1 MAKVKFHEKGL
12 CDTLAESIEALIE
25 QYIIPNNP
33 LIFDYKDWREEH
45 LWITEVDDLYKE
57 NIPKLKVIFDS
68 LKRDGR
74 VFIRREEIVKLF
86 TEGPVHQQIGANE
99 TQVNMAFAFSKMQFV
114 EELEHIAIYERMQF
128 VEFLD
133 FLARLAFVVWPDDD
147 ETLD

>member
-45 LWITEVDDLYKE
+45 LWITEVDDLYRE

-86 TEGPVHQQIGANE
+86 NKSKKSRRNVLMGKSPGEIVFS
-99 TQVNMAFAFSKMQFV
+99 AFHVFAKEKS
-114 EELEHIAIYERMQF
+114 LDYNHI
-128 VEFLD
+128 
-133 FLARLAFVVWPDDD
+133 
-147 ETLD
+147 